1 MARTDINR
9 SGELEVFVRVIETGG
24 FSAAARSLE
33 MTPSAVSK
41 LVARL
46 EQRLGTRLLQRSTRQ
61 LQLTPEGCAFYERG
75 LRVLADLEEAER
87 CASAHAE
94 PRGRLRVNANVPF
107 GQHFLLPLLPEFL
120 QRHPQVGVD
129 LTLTDEVIDLL
140 EQRTD
145 VAVRA
150 GPLKSSSLVARRLG
164 ATRMMIV
171 AAPAYAAR
179 HGLPANADALL
190 AHNRLDIGHVRSVQG
205 WPLLQDGQQLRVL
218 PSGNA
223 RASNGDALR
232 QLVLGGLGLARL
244 AAFQVQADIAAG
256 RLLPV
261 LEDANPGD
269 LEEVHAVFLGQ
280 GGYLPLRV
288 RAFLDFLV
296 ENVDL
301 TQPRGYC
308 RPLAGSV
315 MTFAHARR
323 VAGQRPALPG
333 LRPRASGCRPAAG
346 TTRRQACSRSTPCVD
361 ECPRFTRANRRAGAY
376 TCSSLRA
383 AARASL
389 LTSTPPS
396 MRASSSSRAFASSF
410 STALWVMP
418 STGALLTR

>member
-1 MARTDINR
+1 MARPDINR

-24 FSAAARSLE
+24 FSAAARTLD

-94 PRGRLRVNANVPF
+94 PRGRLRVNSNVPF
-107 GQHFLLPLLPEFL
+107 GQHFLLPLLPAFL
-120 QRHPQVGVD
+120 ARNPQVGVD
-129 LTLTDEVIDLL
+129 LTLNDEVIDLL

-171 AAPAYAAR
+171 AAPAYLQR
-179 HGLPANADALL
+179 HGMPRNADELQS
-190 AHNRLDIGHVRSVQG
+190 HNRLDIGHARAMQG
-205 WPLLQDGQQLRVL
+205 WPLLQEGRERMVL

-232 QLVLGGLGLARL
+232 QLVLGGLGMARL
-244 AAFQVQADIAAG
+244 AAFQVQDDVAAG

-261 LEDANPGD
+261 LEEANPGD

-296 ENVDL
+296 EPFYV
-301 TQPRGYC
+301 THPGGSG
-308 RPLAGSV
+308 RPLAGNL
-315 MTFAHARR
+315 TIFAHPCW
-323 VAGQRPALPG
+323 VAGQRPALPRG
-333 LRPRASGCRPAAG
+333 SRAYARLG
-346 TTRRQACSRSTPCVD
+346 RR
-361 ECPRFTRANRRAGAY
+361 Y

-396 MRASSSSRAFASSF
+396 MRASSSSRALLSSF

>member
-1 MARTDINR
+1 MARPDINR

-24 FSAAARSLE
+24 FSAAARSLD

-107 GQHFLLPLLPEFL
+107 GQHFLLPLLPMFL
-120 QRHPQVGVD
+120 QQHPQVGVD

-171 AAPAYAAR
+171 VSPGYAQR
-179 HGLPANADALL
+179 HGLPGNVDDLQT
-190 AHNRLDIGHVRSVQG
+190 HNRLDIGHARAMQG
-205 WPLLQDGQQLRVL
+205 WPLLQGGQVLRV
-218 PSGNA
+218 PTSGNA

-244 AAFQVQADIAAG
+244 AAFQVRDDIAAG

-261 LEDANPGD
+261 LEEANPGD

-296 ENVDL
+296 EKVDL
-301 TQPRGYC
+301 A
-308 RPLAGSV
+308 RPLG
-315 MTFAHARR
+315 
-323 VAGQRPALPG
+323 
-333 LRPRASGCRPAAG
+333 
-346 TTRRQACSRSTPCVD
+346 
-361 ECPRFTRANRRAGAY
+361 
-376 TCSSLRA
+376 
-383 AARASL
+383 
-389 LTSTPPS
+389 
-396 MRASSSSRAFASSF
+396 
-410 STALWVMP
+410 
-418 STGALLTR
+418 